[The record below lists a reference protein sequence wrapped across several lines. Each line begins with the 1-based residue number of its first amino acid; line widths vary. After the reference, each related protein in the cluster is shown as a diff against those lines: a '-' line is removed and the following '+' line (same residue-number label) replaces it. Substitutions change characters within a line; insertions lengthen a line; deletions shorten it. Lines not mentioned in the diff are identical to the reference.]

1 MNLKNKKMNKIKLIA
16 LSLLVSGFVSAQNNV
31 IKTGLPNILYGEY
44 QLGYERMINS
54 SQSMQLKAGYFQPVS
69 SFLID
74 KDLFRFTDQ
83 YSIKG
88 VDGGFQTSLEY
99 RFYMGENQGP
109 KGLYLAPYARLAQ
122 LYMGYTDVIDNL
134 EFDVSTRFTLAGVG
148 AQVGYQWLINDRF
161 CIDFNFFGAGIDF
174 WVPRITYSREG
185 YSSYQN
191 IEPDIREALEVSD
204 DVKKFF
210 NPSKRLATKVNPDN
224 LVARIPF
231 VLPGFRI
238 GLSVGYAF
246 GK

>member
-1 MNLKNKKMNKIKLIA
+1 MKKIA
-16 LSLLVSGFVSAQNNV
+16 LLAMCLFVSGFLFAQNNV
-31 IKTGLPNILYGEY
+31 LKTGLPNILYGEY

-54 SQSMQLKAGYFQPVS
+54 SQSIQLKAGYFQPVS

-83 YSIKG
+83 YTIKG
-88 VDGGFQTSLEY
+88 VDGGYQTSLEY
-99 RFYMGENQGP
+99 RFYMVENEGL

-122 LYMGYTDVIDNL
+122 LYMGHTDVVKNL

-148 AQVGYQWLINDRF
+148 AQLGYQWLINDRF
-161 CIDFNFFGAGIDF
+161 CIDFNFFGAGVDF
-174 WVPRITYSREG
+174 WVPRLTYSREG
-185 YSSYQN
+185 YTEYKN
-191 IEPDIREALEVSD
+191 IEPDIRAALEVSD
-204 DVKKFF
+204 DVKKYF
-210 NPSKRLATKVNPDN
+210 NPSKRLTTQASTDK
-224 LVARIPF
+224 LVARMPF